1 MGLLYIGG
9 LAFGG
14 TTVYK
19 RVAFGGTIVYK
30 KVAFGGTT
38 VYKRVGFWWDYC
50 I

>member
-19 RVAFGGTIVYK
+19 RVAFGGT
-30 KVAFGGTT
+30 T
-38 VYKRVGFWWDYC
+38 VYNRGDFWCHYY